1 MAKHKN
7 FYQNWPS
14 NQERQNQPNTYT
26 SNILCIICL
35 MTLYQGDLSDK
46 VLQVFFCKLGDKL
59 PPGPLYTQALCKFL
73 KLAITSLHVLHPL
86 FVYLH
91 ILKLWGVSHLSQQWH
106 HLVLGVIV
114 GIWRVAGNLDPQPH
128 IGQCQPEK
136 FMKLNSIWNWSTPTW
151 NASWWDHIG

>member
-7 FYQNWPS
+7 FY
-14 NQERQNQPNTYT
+14 QERQNQPNTYT

-46 VLQVFFCKLGDKL
+46 VLQVFFLQ
-59 PPGPLYTQALCKFL
+59 TWWQTTARTIIHTSFVQISQISNHKF
-73 KLAITSLHVLHPL
+73 TCTPPL

-91 ILKLWGVSHLSQQWH
+91 ILKLWGVSHLPQQWH
-106 HLVLGVIV
+106 HLVLDVIV